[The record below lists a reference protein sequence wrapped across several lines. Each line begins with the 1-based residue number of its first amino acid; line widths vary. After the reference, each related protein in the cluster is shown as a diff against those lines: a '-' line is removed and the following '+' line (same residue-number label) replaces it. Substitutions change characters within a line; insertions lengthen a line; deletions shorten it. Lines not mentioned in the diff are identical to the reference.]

1 MTKRTKMF
9 ADYNAWANRRLYGAA
24 SQLPDG
30 DYRCNRG
37 AFFKSVHGTLNH
49 ILVGDKIW
57 MRRFTGQG
65 DAPSQLDLILH
76 DNLPDLWAARQ
87 MEDERIQAYAAALDE
102 TALSGRLRFTT
113 IVNPQTLE
121 QDLEPALDHFFNHKT
136 HHRGQVHCLL
146 THFLGNAAV
155 PSLDM
160 IIFQR
165 ETGQGGT
172 AAR

>member
-87 MEDERIQAYAAALDE
+87 MEDERIQLKWLKSRELDDMVE
-102 TALSGRLRFTT
+102 SGKIIDAKTIIGFLSWKRYHSGKRVR
-113 IVNPQTLE
+113 
-121 QDLEPALDHFFNHKT
+121 
-136 HHRGQVHCLL
+136 
-146 THFLGNAAV
+146 
-155 PSLDM
+155 
-160 IIFQR
+160 
-165 ETGQGGT
+165 
-172 AAR
+172 